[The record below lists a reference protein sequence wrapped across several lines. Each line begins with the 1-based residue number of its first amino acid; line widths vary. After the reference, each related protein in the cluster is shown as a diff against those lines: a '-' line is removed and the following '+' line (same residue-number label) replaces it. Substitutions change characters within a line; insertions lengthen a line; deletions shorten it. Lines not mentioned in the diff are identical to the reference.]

1 MGPQGVTQATGTTPL
16 PPARRPPAAPTAE
29 PSPSQVG
36 EYGNVGL
43 LERNPDSLPSD
54 PEASRQLASNQAQTA
69 REMAGESGGSH
80 LSRVG
85 DATELHERYQRG
97 EISEEEF
104 REGIRDFYARC
115 YDAYR
120 KDEAERSA
128 RELEETNRNHRIE
141 GGQRRIDRIVDTR
154 DDRVRNLRITQSYSE
169 LSQGMR
175 DVLGT
180 DAGANWATWATWA
193 SKQAG
198 STVRQEDV
206 PGGRITATVVDALTP
221 IMAPSMRGQ
230 MDHSSRQVAAGNR
243 KVYQEVAP
251 CFSSFIETFKGD
263 ERFDQNK
270 LDRYLERPEFQDKP
284 WLKKAF
290 GNYYQAMHADDPDRK
305 QELTLL
311 GNMQIGYHE
320 QTRLQPDI
328 EGALPYGGRKLAT
341 WGLMELNLPGETL
354 ELGDDLPARNGRSFP
369 RNLSRLDHPELRQL
383 VSQVDGNPYSLAE
396 SGASDW
402 TNFDERMNFI
412 ADLFRSRHD
421 DPSLFNAPFTA
432 QQTREIAAGRVP
444 DGPL

>member
-1 MGPQGVTQATGTTPL
+1 MGPQGVRQATAPAPL
-16 PPARRPPAAPTAE
+16 PAPRPLAPPPAPEAAPN
-29 PSPSQVG
+29 PVG
-36 EYGNVGL
+36 EYGTVAL
-43 LERNPDSLPSD
+43 LEREPDSLPSD
-54 PEASRQLASNQAQTA
+54 PAASRPLAANQGAAA
-69 REMAGESGGSH
+69 REMAGEGGGSH

-120 KDEAERSA
+120 KDEAERSR
-128 RELEETNRNHRIE
+128 RELDETNRNHRIDA
-141 GGQRRIDRIVDTR
+141 GQRRIDRIVDTR

-169 LSQGMR
+169 LSNGMR
-175 DVLGT
+175 EVLGP
-180 DAGANWATWATWA
+180 DAGANWSTWATWA

-206 PGGRITATVVDALTP
+206 PGGRVTATVVDALTP

-263 ERFDQNK
+263 PQFDQGK

-284 WLKKAF
+284 WLQKAF
-290 GNYYQAMHADDPDRK
+290 TNYYQAMHTGDADRK

-369 RNLSRLDHPELRQL
+369 RNLSRLDHGELRQM
-383 VSQVDGNPYSLAE
+383 VARVDGNPHSLE
-396 SGASDW
+396 GSGASDW
-402 TNFDERMNFI
+402 TNFDERMNYI

-421 DPSLFNAPFTA
+421 DPNLFNPPFSA

-444 DGPL
+444 EGPL